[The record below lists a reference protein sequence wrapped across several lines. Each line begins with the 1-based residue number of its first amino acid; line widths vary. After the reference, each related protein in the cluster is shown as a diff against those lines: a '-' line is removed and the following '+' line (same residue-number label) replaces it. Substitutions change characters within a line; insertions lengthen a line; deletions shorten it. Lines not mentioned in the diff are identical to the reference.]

1 MAKAKTAPLDLGAWC
16 ILRSASTDTLP
27 LVKSLTNAG
36 YNVWTPTERRTGRMP
51 RTRTEYDKTFA
62 LMPSYAFADATAI
75 DDLLKLAMVPNRKHP
90 SFTIF
95 QHDGG
100 IPLIADTDLGGLR
113 EEEARCDAVYD
124 RHKKKTTK
132 GPHFDEGAI
141 VGANSGGFEGL
152 SGVVVGEA
160 GQFTLVS
167 FDGYHKPIKISSLL
181 LHEDMAS
188 DEMPENGTAALTAMA
203 R

>member
-1 MAKAKTAPLDLGAWC
+1 MAKPKTLDLGAWC
-16 ILRSASTDTLP
+16 ILRMGSTDTLA
-27 LVKSLTNAG
+27 VVQSLSDAG
-36 YNVWTPTERRTGRMP
+36 YKVWTPTERRTGRMP
-51 RTRTEYDKTFA
+51 RTRAEYDKTFA
-62 LMPSYAFADATAI
+62 LMPSYAFADATRVTE
-75 DDLLKLAMVPNRKHP
+75 LLKLAMIPTREHP

-95 QHDGG
+95 QHEGG
-100 IPLIADTDLGGLR
+100 IPLIADSDLGGLR
-113 EEEARCDAVYD
+113 DEEARCDAVYD
-124 RHKKKTTK
+124 RHKKRTTK

-181 LHEDMAS
+181 LHEDVAS
-188 DEMPENGTAALTAMA
+188 DVMPENGTAALTAMA
-203 R
+203 S